1 MITDKILKKCLI
13 NHNIKKVR
21 AKLPNKTYKE
31 NHNQEKN
38 FLN

>member
-13 NHNIKKVR
+13 NHNIKKVQV
-21 AKLPNKTYKE
+21 KLQNKTYNE